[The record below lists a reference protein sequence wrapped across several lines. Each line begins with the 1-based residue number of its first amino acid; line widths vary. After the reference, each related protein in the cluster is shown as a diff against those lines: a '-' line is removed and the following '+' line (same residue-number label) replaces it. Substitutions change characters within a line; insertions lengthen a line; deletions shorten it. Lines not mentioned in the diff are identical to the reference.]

1 VPLTEIL
8 GYERQSGPPGIRNI
22 VASIH
27 TVECSSFVSQRI
39 ASMDP
44 RIHALGFPGCYR
56 NEYAARL
63 MTALGTHPNVGAVL
77 LVSLGCE
84 GADAAAMADSIRAS
98 GRPVEVLRI
107 QECGGTLPTIEQG
120 RSIVSRMLAELDR
133 TPRVA
138 MDGSDLVV
146 GTECGGSDATSGIA
160 ANPAVGYAFDL
171 LVDAG
176 GTAIIEE
183 TLEMVGC
190 ATVVAARGVNAAA
203 SRQLR
208 VAVEKAEKFSLQ
220 INQFSIAPGNY
231 EGGLTTIEEK
241 SMGAFAKC
249 GIRPIQGVIKV
260 AQRPPRNG
268 LYVLDS
274 VPDPY
279 PFLFGYSNPNDSEG
293 ILDLISCGAHLVAF
307 TTGRGS
313 VIGSVISPVVKVC
326 GNPATYARMSGDMD
340 VNAGR
345 IMTGESTIAEVGR
358 EIFELILRVAAG
370 DSTKSEALGHREYFI
385 PYKVQDLCANV

>member
-1 VPLTEIL
+1 MKEIL
-8 GYERQSGPPGIRNI
+8 GYQRKSGPPGIRNV

-27 TVECSSFVSQRI
+27 TVECSSFVSQQI
-39 ASMDP
+39 AALDP
-44 RIHALGFPGCYR
+44 RIHALGFPGCYS

-84 GADAAAMADSIRAS
+84 GTDAAAMAEPIRAS

-107 QECGGTLPTIEQG
+107 QETGGTQPTIERG
-120 RSIVSRMLAELDR
+120 RAMVAAMLGELDR
-133 TPRVA
+133 TPRVPLA
-138 MDGSDLVV
+138 LADLVV

-160 ANPAVGYAFDL
+160 ANPAVGHAFDL

-190 ATVVAARGVNAAA
+190 AQIVARRGAGERVALE
-203 SRQLR
+203 LR
-208 VAVEKAEKFSLQ
+208 AAVEKAERFSLQ
-220 INQFSIAPGNY
+220 IDQFSIAPGNHA
-231 EGGLTTIEEK
+231 GGLTTIEEK

-249 GIRPIQGVIKV
+249 GTRPIQGVIKV
-260 AQRPPRNG
+260 AQKPAGKG

-293 ILDLISCGAHLVAF
+293 ILDLISCGSHMVVF

-326 GNPATYARMSGDMD
+326 GNPKTYARMSGDMD
-340 VNAGR
+340 INAGR
-345 IMTGESTIAEVGR
+345 IMTGEAGIAEVGR
-358 EIFELILRVAAG
+358 EILDCIVDVAAG
-370 DSTKSEALGHREYFI
+370 KPSKSEALGHREYCV
-385 PYKVQDLCANV
+385 PYKVQELCANV

>member
-1 VPLTEIL
+1 MPVTEIL
-8 GYERQSGPPGIRNI
+8 GYQRRSGPPGIRNI

-27 TVECSSFVSQRI
+27 TVECSSFVSNQI

-56 NEYAARL
+56 NDYAARL
-63 MTALGTHPNVGAVL
+63 MTALGSHPNVGAVL
-77 LVSLGCE
+77 LLSLGCE
-84 GADAAAMADSIRAS
+84 GTDAAELADSIRAS

-107 QECGGTLPTIEQG
+107 QECGGTVPTIEQG
-120 RSIVSRMLAELDR
+120 RSIVGRMLAELDR

-138 MDGSDLVV
+138 MAVSDLVV

-160 ANPAVGYAFDL
+160 ANPAVGRAFDL

-190 ATVVAARGVNAAA
+190 AEVVAARGVNSEV

-208 VAVEKAEKFSLQ
+208 AAVEKAENFSLR
-220 INQFSIAPGNY
+220 IDQFSLAPGNH

-249 GIRPIQGVIKV
+249 GTRPVQGVIKV
-260 AQRPPRNG
+260 AQRPPGNG
-268 LYVLDS
+268 VYVLDS
-274 VPDPY
+274 VPDPS

-293 ILDLISCGAHLVAF
+293 ILDLISCGAHVIAF

-313 VIGSVISPVVKVC
+313 VIGSVISPVVKIC
-326 GNPATYARMSGDMD
+326 GNPGTYARMSGDMD

-345 IMTGESTIAEVGR
+345 IMTGELTIAEVGR

-370 DSTKSEALGHREYFI
+370 ESTKSEALGHREYFI

>member
-1 VPLTEIL
+1 VKQFL
-8 GYERQSGPPGIRNI
+8 GYGRPSGPPGIRNI
-22 VASIH
+22 VAGIH
-27 TVECSSFVSQRI
+27 TVECSAYVSQQI
-39 ASMDP
+39 AAMDP
-44 RIHALGFPGCYR
+44 RVHTLGFPGCYR

-63 MTALGTHPNVGAVL
+63 MAALGTHPNVGAVL

-84 GADAAAMADSIRAS
+84 GTDAAALAEPIRAS
-98 GRPVEVLRI
+98 GRTVEILRI
-107 QECGGTLPTIEQG
+107 QDSGGTLPTVEKGRAIVAHMLEQ
-120 RSIVSRMLAELDR
+120 LDR

-138 MDGSDLVV
+138 MTAADLVV

-160 ANPAVGYAFDL
+160 ANPAVGRAFDL

-190 ATVVAARGVNAAA
+190 AEIVARRGVNATV

-208 VAVEKAEKFSLQ
+208 EAVEKAERFSLQ
-220 INQFSIAPGNY
+220 IDQFSIAPGNH

-249 GIRPIQGVIKV
+249 GTRPVQGVIKV
-260 AQRPPRNG
+260 AQRPPARG

-313 VIGSVISPVVKVC
+313 VIGSAISPVLKIC
-326 GNPATYARMSGDMD
+326 GNPKTCARMSGDMD

-345 IMTGESTIAEVGR
+345 IVTGEATLDQVGR
-358 EIFELILRVAAG
+358 EIFHRIVDVASG
-370 DSTKSEALGHREYFI
+370 TPTKSEALGHREYFI

>member
-1 VPLTEIL
+1 MKESL
-8 GYERQSGPPGIRNI
+8 GYHRQSGPPGIRNV

-27 TVECSSFVSQRI
+27 TVECSSFVSQQI
-39 ASMDP
+39 AAMDP
-44 RIHALGFPGCYR
+44 RIHTLGFPGCYR
-56 NEYAARL
+56 NEYATRL
-63 MTALGTHPNVGAVL
+63 MTALATHPNVGAVL

-84 GADAAAMADSIRAS
+84 GTDAAAMADPIRAS

-107 QECGGTLPTIEQG
+107 QETGGTLPTVERG
-120 RSIVSRMLAELDR
+120 RAIVARMLEQLDR

-138 MDGSDLVV
+138 MMAADLVV

-160 ANPAVGYAFDL
+160 ANPAVGRAFDL

-183 TLEMVGC
+183 TLEMVGL
-190 ATVVAARGVNAAA
+190 ADIVARRGANAHVSCQVRAA
-203 SRQLR
+203 
-208 VAVEKAEKFSLQ
+208 VDKAERFSLQ
-220 INQFSIAPGNY
+220 IDQFSIAPGNH

-249 GIRPIQGVIKV
+249 GTRPIQGVIKV
-260 AQRPPRNG
+260 AQRPPGKG

-293 ILDLISCGAHLVAF
+293 ILDLISCGAHVVAF

-313 VIGSVISPVVKVC
+313 VIGSAISPVVKVC
-326 GNPATYARMSGDMD
+326 GNPKTYARMSGDMD

-345 IMTGESTIAEVGR
+345 IMMGEATLDEVGR
-358 EIFELILRVAAG
+358 EIFDCILEVASG
-370 DSTKSEALGHREYFI
+370 KPSKSEALGHREYFV